1 MLQRGTARQSHGIIK
16 GRMKL
21 EPVLFKGRR
30 GGCLIAVS
38 VCQTLFGRMSA
49 AGETIAVTVRCKV
62 LSNGEE
68 IVQLPSTTTA
78 LQLKEYY
85 AQKHGLNVGDMQ
97 VVSSKGAKILKDPEV
112 LLASV
117 PDSQKVVVTLV
128 LTRVH

>member
-1 MLQRGTARQSHGIIK
+1 MFLGGQTGHGIIK
-16 GRMKL
+16 VRMKL
-21 EPVLFKGRR
+21 EPALFKGRR

-85 AQKHGLNVGDMQ
+85 HEKFGFDVAEL
-97 VVSSKGAKILKDPEV
+97 
-112 LLASV
+112 
-117 PDSQKVVVTLV
+117 TLV
-128 LTRVH
+128 GKGSKIFKDTDVLSASSTTVTMSARVT